1 MEFRNLTPFDVMC
14 LSALDLQHTEHPVIA
29 MKVGYRLQPAAD
41 SPGQLCAVVMD
52 RDPLPLC
59 RADQYYGE
67 EGRSSVREESDLA
80 PFKPRCDVIINGHAH
95 APGGR
100 PTQFWEAGVRLSAP
114 ASRPVLH
121 VEPPKPWR
129 PGAPLTEEQLYAFRD
144 AKRDAEHRM
153 ATAPT
158 REVFLDKR
166 LRFCGPRR
174 FEKGFF
180 GWSITD
186 PEPALTVPL
195 QWEYAFGGSSVI
207 YPSNE
212 QVCSPENRPVLNEV
226 CYSNPLGR
234 GWLHDHHIKAA
245 RNAGELIKQLPA
257 PQIEAIDSQL
267 TGPYFCERRDGD
279 VTASEMR
286 DAADS
291 YPIQPAGFGVV
302 GRPWAP
308 RLALAGTYDDA
319 WLQERSP
326 GLPEDFDFAY
336 WNGAPVD
343 QQIAFPPPNLSIE
356 LFNLVDPRL
365 SSNGRACV
373 ELPGHRPFVLLRLHN
388 GVMLPLPCLTDTL
401 LIDTDAMTL
410 SLTHRISFPK
420 GIDLRVLEARFEV
433 DPNAPLLKRKSRNS
447 SGKAGDARHG

>member
-14 LSALDLQHTEHPVIA
+14 FSALDLQHTEHPVIA
-29 MKVGYRLQPAAD
+29 MKVGYRLQPVAETL
-41 SPGQLCAVVMD
+41 GQFSAVVMD

-59 RADQYYGE
+59 RADRYWGE

-95 APGGR
+95 APGGN
-100 PTQFWEAGVRLSAP
+100 PIEFWEAGVRLTAP
-114 ASRPVLH
+114 ALRPVLH
-121 VEPPKPWR
+121 VDPPKPWR
-129 PGAPLTEEQLYAFRD
+129 PGAPLTEEQLYAWRD
-144 AKRDAEHRM
+144 AKREAEQRM
-153 ATAPT
+153 ATAP
-158 REVFLDKR
+158 RRQVFLDKR

-180 GWSITD
+180 GWSLTD
-186 PEPALTVPL
+186 PEPALSVPL
-195 QWEYAFGGSSVI
+195 QWEYAFGGSSLI

-212 QVCSPENRPVLNEV
+212 QDSKSESRPVLNEV

-234 GWLHDHHIKAA
+234 GWLHEQHIKAA
-245 RNAGELIKQLPA
+245 RDAGEVIKQIPA
-257 PQIEAIDSQL
+257 PQIEAVESQL
-267 TGPYFCERRDGD
+267 TEPYFCERRDGD
-279 VTASEMR
+279 VTAHEMCN
-286 DAADS
+286 AADS
-291 YPIQPAGFGVV
+291 YPVQPAGFGFV

-308 RLALAGTYDDA
+308 RLALAGTYDEA

-336 WNGAPVD
+336 WNGAPAD

-365 SSNGRACV
+365 SSNGRVCV
-373 ELPGHRPFVLLRLHN
+373 ELPGHRPFVLLRLRN
-388 GVMLPLPCLTDTL
+388 GAMLPLPFLTDTL

-410 SLTHRISFPK
+410 SLTHRISLPR

-433 DPNAPLLKRKSRNS
+433 DPSAPLLKLKSRAS
-447 SGKAGDARHG
+447 SQASGGNRHG